1 MYMCIMFV
9 YCVLY
14 TLHVCIVC
22 VLWYVYVCVCA
33 HVRMRVFIFCFFLAL
48 TPPSSRSLKWAFK
61 CDLFFFLEIGIF
73 SFKSMGYS
81 HPLQAKSR

>member
-1 MYMCIMFV
+1 MYVCIMFV

-33 HVRMRVFIFCFFLAL
+33 HVRMRVCIFY
-48 TPPSSRSLKWAFK
+48 
-61 CDLFFFLEIGIF
+61 FFFSTNFPKLKEF
-73 SFKSMGYS
+73 EMGF
-81 HPLQAKSR
+81 QM

>member
-1 MYMCIMFV
+1 MCIRFV

-33 HVRMRVFIFCFFLAL
+33 HVRMRVCILY
-48 TPPSSRSLKWAFK
+48 
-61 CDLFFFLEIGIF
+61 IYIF
-73 SFKSMGYS
+73 SINFPKLKEFEMGF
-81 HPLQAKSR
+81 QM